1 VNFRGVTK
9 TSRWSVLCFATLVL
23 LTGCAIKTQK
33 QPSEI
38 DPLLH
43 WQGKISAKVHSTPMR
58 VFYADFDLDGSPI
71 SGTLALQAPLGI
83 RIADMRWDSDA
94 ATLVASGKSQQFE
107 SLQSMVFYAVGVDL
121 PVAYIFDWLEGK
133 STSHPNWQV
142 DLSERANGR
151 ITAQKIAPEPKVD
164 LKIFVEPN

>member
-1 VNFRGVTK
+1 MNFRGVTK
-9 TSRWSVLCFATLVL
+9 TSKRSILCLATLVF
-23 LTGCAIKTQK
+23 LTGCATKLQK

-43 WQGKISAKVHSTPMR
+43 WQGKISAKVHSTPVR
-58 VFYADFDLDGSPI
+58 VFHADFDLDGSAI

-83 RIADMRWDSDA
+83 RIADMHWDSGL
-94 ATLVASGKSQQFE
+94 ATLTASGKSQQFE
-107 SLQSMVFYAVGVDL
+107 SLQSMVFHAIGVDL
-121 PVAYIFDWLEGK
+121 PVTYIFDWLEGK